1 MKVNELLDI
10 LQTESKFHHKY
21 NYVVKVVV
29 DKVGVFNIKDIEIGI
44 DADYNEV
51 YINAVEEKGNEC
63 KSIK

>member
-21 NYVVKVVV
+21 NYGVKVVV

-51 YINAVEEKGNEC
+51 YINAVEEKGNE
-63 KSIK
+63 

>member
-21 NYVVKVVV
+21 NYVVKVVI
-29 DKVGVFNIKDIEIGI
+29 DKVGVFDIKDIDISI

-51 YINAVEEKGNEC
+51 YINAVEENKGNDY
-63 KSIK
+63 

>member
-44 DADYNEV
+44 DADYNEG
-51 YINAVEEKGNEC
+51 YINAVEEKGNEW